1 MKVYGYCRV
10 STGQQGLGL
19 EAQRARLEEECERR
33 GWIPLLVDEKV
44 SGKNMKRPELQNIL
58 DNIKKGDVIMA
69 AKLDRLSRSVLDF
82 SELMSRAYREQW
94 EIVLLEP
101 SVDTTTPHGKFTANI
116 FAAVAELER
125 EMISQRTKEALAV
138 LKARGVRL
146 GAPPSIPEKV
156 VRRIVDE
163 HNAGFTLRE
172 IAQGLELDQ
181 IPTIRGGEWQ
191 HTTVDRVIKRAV
203 QSPA

>member
-19 EAQRARLEEECERR
+19 EAQRERIIEECERR
-33 GWIPLLVDEKV
+33 NWVPLIVDETQ
-44 SGKNMKRPELQNIL
+44 SGKNMNRPELQQIL
-58 DNIKKGDVIMA
+58 ENIKKGDVLIA

-82 SELMSRAYREQW
+82 SSLMSQAYKEKW

-138 LKARGVRL
+138 LKSKGVKL
-146 GAPPSIPEKV
+146 GNPVEIPENV
-156 VRRIVDE
+156 EARIVSE
-163 HNAGFTLRE
+163 RKAGFSLRE
-172 IAQGLELDQ
+172 IAQGLTLDEV
-181 IPTIRGGEWQ
+181 PTARGGEWMAS
-191 HTTVDRVIKRAV
+191 TVHRVVRRA
-203 QSPA
+203 AL